1 MDGREN
7 SGSYLRLKNLA
18 AFARHTKCRTK
29 DSLGCSGTETNEDFW
44 PNNSHLCFEPWTAG
58 CNFTWARFFVNP
70 AFPTWFPL
78 EMFNGICDV
87 DFITSDA
94 CFFQRPIE
102 NVEDQEVGGADEG
115 GELLPEDVAV
125 GLTASGRTPYV
136 IGALRAARARGA
148 RTILMSANPGASF
161 GTEVDVHVGVGTG
174 PEVIAGSTRMK
185 AGTAQKLVLNTIST
199 VTMIRLGRTFGNLM
213 VDVVASNAK
222 LRKRSR
228 RAVALATGATDERA
242 GAALEQADGDA
253 KVAIV
258 ALLGG
263 VDSEAA
269 RQRLERAGGA
279 VRRALDDA

>member
-102 NVEDQEVGGADEG
+102 NFPRWPDKWLPNQI
-115 GELLPEDVAV
+115 LLITWLFAHEQQTRV
-125 GLTASGRTPYV
+125 
-136 IGALRAARARGA
+136 LRSFTEHRLSRPLEKRAR
-148 RTILMSANPGASF
+148 SAIPSSLC
-161 GTEVDVHVGVGTG
+161 DG
-174 PEVIAGSTRMK
+174 PQG
-185 AGTAQKLVLNTIST
+185 
-199 VTMIRLGRTFGNLM
+199 
-213 VDVVASNAK
+213 
-222 LRKRSR
+222 
-228 RAVALATGATDERA
+228 
-242 GAALEQADGDA
+242 
-253 KVAIV
+253 
-258 ALLGG
+258 
-263 VDSEAA
+263 
-269 RQRLERAGGA
+269 
-279 VRRALDDA
+279 